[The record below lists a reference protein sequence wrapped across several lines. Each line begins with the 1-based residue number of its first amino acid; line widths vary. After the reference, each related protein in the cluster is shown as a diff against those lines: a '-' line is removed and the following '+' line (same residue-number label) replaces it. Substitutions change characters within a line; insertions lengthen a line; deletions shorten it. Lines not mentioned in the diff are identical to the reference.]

1 MLTGKIGKN
10 ICLEHTSTSLF
21 YHFKDSFDL
30 KLVYLFR
37 SYGIVSSSV
46 PWKSITDTG
55 LCGIWSNPKN
65 GDPDIGAID
74 AIMSLISAAEIEF
87 GITHTHT

>member
-1 MLTGKIGKN
+1 MFRTYIN
-10 ICLEHTSTSLF
+10 MFFQF
-21 YHFKDSFDL
+21 YHSKDSFDL
-30 KLVYLFR
+30 RLVYLFR

-74 AIMSLISAAEIEF
+74 AIMSLISAAEIKSS
-87 GITHTHT
+87 IAHTHTQSEVP